1 MIYFFRFLITTSLL
15 ILVYIFYKSEISW
28 EGGNRNYYLIYYIGT
43 LLAIVLLVIITYLK
57 VQTQK
62 YIVIIFTSIIFTFYS
77 FEIKLIFDQKKNLN
91 FDTRSGYEVYE
102 DLKKNNLNVTIAS
115 QPANYLNLKELD
127 LLSLAGISK
136 TKTIFCNEN
145 GYYAIYNSDRF
156 GFNNPDEEWDSKEI
170 EYFIVGD
177 SFTHGACVNR
187 PDDIASVLRQY
198 SKKNVLNLGQM
209 GNGPLMEYATLRE
222 YLAPNTKNVLWLYF
236 EGNDL
241 WDLENELKN
250 NILNK
255 YLTNQ
260 NFKQDLK
267 IKQTQIDQFIKNY
280 IEIKIEDNNLKNR
293 IIKFIKLYNTR
304 YLLFTRSQ
312 PIPQSPTPE
321 LMEILKLANELV
333 ASYGGR
339 LYFVYLPSFE
349 RYKKLL
355 KVDSKQEIKET
366 VINLGIKFVDIDEE
380 VFLKEKNP
388 LQLFPFEKK
397 GHYTVEG
404 YKKVALK
411 IHEKNK

>member
-1 MIYFFRFLITTSLL
+1 M
-15 ILVYIFYKSEISW
+15 
-28 EGGNRNYYLIYYIGT
+28 
-43 LLAIVLLVIITYLK
+43 AIVLLVIITYLK

-91 FDTRSGYEVYE
+91 FDTRSVYEVYE

-145 GYYAIYNSDRF
+145 GYYAIYDSDRF

-187 PDDIASVLRQY
+187 PNDIASVLRKH

-209 GNGPLMEYATLRE
+209 GNGPLIEYATLRE
-222 YLAPNTKNVLWLYF
+222 YLTPNTKNVLWLYF

-267 IKQTQIDQFIKNY
+267 IKQTQIDQFINNY
-280 IEIKIEDNNLKNR
+280 IEIKIKDNNRKNT

-304 YLLFTRSQ
+304 YLLFARSQ
-312 PIPQSPTPE
+312 PIPQSPPPE
-321 LMEILKLANELV
+321 LMKILKLANELV
-333 ASYGGR
+333 ESYGGR

-355 KVDSKQEIKET
+355 KVDSKQEIKKT
-366 VINLGIKFVDIDEE
+366 VVNLGIKFVDIDEE
-380 VFLKEKNP
+380 VFLNEKNP
-388 LQLFPFEKK
+388 LQLFPFGKS

-411 IHEKNK
+411 IYEKNKSN